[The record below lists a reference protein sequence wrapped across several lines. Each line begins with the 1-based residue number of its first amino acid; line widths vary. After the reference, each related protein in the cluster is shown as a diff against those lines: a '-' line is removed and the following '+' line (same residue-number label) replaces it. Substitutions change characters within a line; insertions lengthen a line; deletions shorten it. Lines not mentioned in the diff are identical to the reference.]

1 MQRSQKL
8 ARLEAIIDELKQED
22 KQFSTASTR
31 GKHDH
36 WKKENKLFTS
46 FLEKVVGSQIEDQ
59 SAFLMYHLQ
68 KLYPHRSFIPVCVNY
83 FSTMKDYS
91 TLSKGARKSRSNIYK
106 AFDELLAKMSL
117 P

>member
-22 KQFSTASTR
+22 EQFSTASTR

-68 KLYPHRSFIPVCVNY
+68 
-83 FSTMKDYS
+83 
-91 TLSKGARKSRSNIYK
+91 NI
-106 AFDELLAKMSL
+106 L